1 VQNGWN
7 ITGDTFYQDD
17 QGYFYFVARND
28 DMIISGGYNISGPE
42 VEAALMSHEAVAE
55 CAVVASPDEARGSL
69 VCAHVV
75 LRNGWAESDATT
87 KVLQEHVKA
96 TIAPYKYPRRIVF
109 TAALPKTATGKIQ
122 RFVLRQLQAKS

>member
-1 VQNGWN
+1 
-7 ITGDTFYQDD
+7 
-17 QGYFYFVARND
+17 
-28 DMIISGGYNISGPE
+28 MIISGGYNISGPE

-75 LRNGWAESDATT
+75 LRNGWTDSDATT

-122 RFVLRQLQAKS
+122 RFVLRQLEAKS